1 MLMVDIY
8 EAKTHLSSL
17 IQKSLDGDEVV
28 IAKAGKP
35 LVELKPYNAPENRVK
50 FGLLKNK
57 IRIADDFDGFY
68 EKMEELFSDYLPE
81 LY

>member
-1 MLMVDIY
+1 MVLANIY

-17 IQKSLDGDEVV
+17 IQKALDGDEVV

-57 IRIADDFDGFY
+57 IKIADDFDGFD
-68 EKMEELFSDYLPE
+68 EKMEVLCC
-81 LY
+81 